1 MVVVQREAVLFLELQ
16 VLQREQELPESLQL
30 ALQEFQQQVFP
41 QLEAEL
47 LVFLL
52 GTKRVVVAAGWG
64 KVLCWQLANHH
75 HLSWVLQQVQVL
87 WSQELLVSP
96 SQELA
101 LQLVVFQQLVELA
114 RQVYLQ
120 EQVSLLPEQHQWLLA
135 QLAVW

>member
-64 KVLCWQLANHH
+64 KVLRWQLANHH

-87 WSQELLVSP
+87 SSQELLVSP

-114 RQVYLQ
+114 QQVC
-120 EQVSLLPEQHQWLLA
+120 P
-135 QLAVW
+135 